1 MYMSMVTT
9 SFSFAY
15 GSNMVMGKQEYIDIL
30 SVNLSKFANN
40 KMYINISQ
48 LANALGIARETA
60 AQLVFKLRYIP
71 NGREKLYLVNDVA
84 TQLYYKSTCDSLK
97 GA

>member
-9 SFSFAY
+9 SFAFAY
-15 GSNMVMGKQEYIDIL
+15 GSNMFMSKQDYIDSL
-30 SVNLSKFANN
+30 AVNLSKFANN
-40 KMYINISQ
+40 KIYINISQ
-48 LANALGIARETA
+48 LSNALGVARETA